1 MSSFLFEL
9 DSAGVRALLR
19 SEEAQQVCA
28 DKAREV
34 LARCPDGYETDTYTG
49 KNRVN
54 AMVWP
59 ETGKAR
65 RDNAEN
71 NTLLKAMR

>member
-1 MSSFLFEL
+1 MSNFRFEL

-19 SEEAQQVCA
+19 SEGAQQVCA
-28 DKAREV
+28 EKAREV
-34 LARCPDGYETDTYTG
+34 LARCPDGYETDTFTG

-59 ETGKAR
+59 ATGKAM

-71 NTLLKAMR
+71 NTLLKALR